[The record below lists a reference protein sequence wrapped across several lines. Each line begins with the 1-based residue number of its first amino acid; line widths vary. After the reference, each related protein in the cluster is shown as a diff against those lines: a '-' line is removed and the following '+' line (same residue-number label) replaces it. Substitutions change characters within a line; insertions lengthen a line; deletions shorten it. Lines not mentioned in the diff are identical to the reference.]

1 MVARECMPLT
11 LLAALLFS
19 GNTCYADDDSNRKT
33 SAPPPSHKELKARAS
48 FHELHVSASRPHN
61 VPPPGDK
68 SLRGFFPVPGSGAAL
83 RLDGFVKVDAIY
95 DLRPAG
101 NPDELVT
108 SSIPAAST
116 ALHGGNNFTIH
127 AKQTRLSLEIRNST
141 ERGEL
146 KLYLEN
152 DFFGTESGY
161 EYRLTSAYGQLGNC
175 FAGYAQS
182 AFSDVDALPNTLD
195 AEGPSGSIFSRTT
208 SFRHHWTPSRS
219 LVLTLSAEEPE
230 TQISPDLEA
239 LEFEEANGIE
249 FEPASRVP
257 DVVATARL
265 SRHWGHVQLGG
276 VLRTL
281 MVEVG
286 SRDDTTGAAG
296 AQVSGVVNVT
306 ARDSFQF
313 SLYSGSGISRY
324 VNDFGGIGVD
334 ALVDREG
341 DLRRLDVDGGY
352 LAYTHHWNAAW
363 NSNVVLSMASL
374 ENEQSRICPG
384 NTGNL
389 TNTPDQLCD
398 YPSETRYTA
407 INLIWTPST
416 TISAGIEALYG
427 YKKSQAGASGET
439 GRIQASV
446 KYRFIP

>member
-1 MVARECMPLT
+1 MI
-11 LLAALLFS
+11 LLATLLFS
-19 GNTCYADDDSNRKT
+19 GNSCYADDGSNREN
-33 SAPPPSHKELKARAS
+33 SVPLYPKELKARGS
-48 FHELHVSASRPHN
+48 FNELHVSAGRPHN
-61 VPPPGDK
+61 VPPHGDK
-68 SLRGFFPVPGSGAAL
+68 ELRGFFPVPGSDAAL
-83 RLDGFVKVDAIY
+83 RLEGFVKVDAIY

-108 SSIPAAST
+108 SSIPTASKS
-116 ALHGGNNFTIH
+116 LHSGNNFTIH

-175 FAGYAQS
+175 FAGYAPS

-195 AEGPSGSIFSRTT
+195 AEGPSGSIFTRTT
-208 SFRHHWTPSRS
+208 SFRHHWTPSRN
-219 LVLTLSAEEPE
+219 LALTLSAEQPE

-239 LEFEEANGIE
+239 LEFEEDRGIE

-341 DLRRLDVDGGY
+341 DLHRLDADGGY
-352 LAYTHHWNAAW
+352 LAYTHHWDTAW

-374 ENEQSRICPG
+374 ENVQPRICPG
-384 NTGNL
+384 NP

-398 YPSETRYTA
+398 YPRETRYTVV
-407 INLIWTPST
+407 NLLWTPST

-427 YKKSQAGASGET
+427 YKESQAGASGET
-439 GRIQASV
+439 GRIQVSV